1 MIVMRIRSDGV
12 TSTSIST
19 VSEDTPPPQTAY
31 QVDGMVIYTFNV
43 FILAIYITQDLQAQ
57 YLFLS
62 LLRYSSVWQLLESCL
77 ALAGLLLACLF
88 LANLII
94 KSMSWLG
101 LQEVKQNYTQEL
113 PELPHSTLLAT
124 EHIFELN
131 EIFKQGHG
139 MGTYYFPPDLKAAG
153 CHMIYQDDITPD
165 HINATPTTATTLSS
179 NNQQQAAGAATNHS
193 TANDAD
199 QEC

>member
-1 MIVMRIRSDGV
+1 MNGERRVLFTVSWLPNPSQSGNPVHYHVQLDDENPVVVQNTSVTLLTNASLEMNHTVRVEAVDMCEDRSPPAMIVMRTRRDGV

-31 QVDGMVIYTFNV
+31 QVDGMVIYTFTFNV

-88 LANLII
+88 LANL
-94 KSMSWLG
+94 
-101 LQEVKQNYTQEL
+101 
-113 PELPHSTLLAT
+113 ST
-124 EHIFELN
+124 ESV
-131 EIFKQGHG
+131 
-139 MGTYYFPPDLKAAG
+139 MLKAVKRKKN
-153 CHMIYQDDITPD
+153 MLKV
-165 HINATPTTATTLSS
+165 N
-179 NNQQQAAGAATNHS
+179 
-193 TANDAD
+193 
-199 QEC
+199 